1 MTVFVLWENHAT
13 GSVDRFGPHAF
24 LLACVAD
31 RLRIDRFELHA
42 RRIISGRS
50 CSGNGNV
57 LRELGPNPRGGR
69 RPLWD
74 AAQHL
79 IAVLDSDKLH
89 DLLGGEARKLVPDPD
104 YSTWSAQMEAKCRER
119 LGPHDAARLT
129 ICFIDRNLETLL
141 NILGDTSVEK
151 DVVQRDKVLQ
161 RASADPVLIRR
172 GLEEMPSWTNLVDT
186 VAAVARQLIDR

>member
-31 RLRIDRFELHA
+31 RLQMNRFELQAHK
-42 RRIISGRS
+42 IISGRS
-50 CSGNGNV
+50 CSGNSNV
-57 LRELGPNPRGGR
+57 LRQLGR

-74 AAQHL
+74 AAIHL

-89 DLLGGEARKLVPDPD
+89 DLLGGEARKLVADPAYD
-104 YSTWSAQMEAKCRER
+104 AWSAQMETRCRER
-119 LGPHDAARLT
+119 IGPHDTARLT
-129 ICFIDRNLETLL
+129 ICFLDRNLETLL
-141 NILGDTSVEK
+141 KILGDASVEK

-161 RASADPVLIRR
+161 SAAGDPVLIRR
-172 GLEEMPSWTNLVDT
+172 GLEGMPSWANLVDT
-186 VAAVARQLIDR
+186 VATVARRLVPR